1 MSLYLSG
8 TDTSGSQIYW
18 AFLYMVL
25 YPDVQQQI
33 YQEIKQNVG
42 KFVDDTLLKN
52 IDVIQHCGS
61 LPQCIVEP

>member
-1 MSLYLSG
+1 MNLITSVMSLYLSG

-42 KFVDDTLLKN
+42 KFVDE
-52 IDVIQHCGS
+52 I
-61 LPQCIVEP
+61 